1 MSSLVTF
8 LQRTPPLIQDI
19 EYRKAVRHNAFY
31 AKDLIALLVAEGR
44 PHCLVSCRC
53 SRCAGEEPDRTAA
66 VSFVSKLL
74 LVCALDGVTCSHLL
88 QAGCIH
94 SFDQSSDLRSN
105 DSVYAFEV

>member
-44 PHCLVSCRC
+44 PHCLVS
-53 SRCAGEEPDRTAA
+53 AVDAHAA
-66 VSFVSKLL
+66 QARSPI
-74 LVCALDGVTCSHLL
+74 ALQPCPL
-88 QAGCIH
+88 
-94 SFDQSSDLRSN
+94 
-105 DSVYAFEV
+105 